1 LSEIASI
8 ISIWSACL
16 KQENKVKTRNK
27 VVLALLVGA
36 IMVLIGWAMRPQPVS
51 VETAEVT
58 RGVFEQTVS
67 DDGKTRVRDR
77 YVVSAPLAGR
87 LDRIVLKAGDPVEE
101 GQVIA
106 VLTPV
111 APAFLDARTV
121 RELEERVGASAA
133 QVQRTLAEAAR
144 AEAQLNQARADRDRA
159 ARLAKQGFVSE
170 TAREQAELTV
180 RTAEKGLEAAQFAAD
195 AARHEAAQARA
206 ALTRYR
212 SDSAT
217 PGKGGSRWEVRAPV
231 RGSVLKVIHESEGAV
246 TLGSPLVELAD
257 PRSLEAI
264 VDVLT
269 QESVLIAPGM
279 PARVELGMGVPP
291 LSAAVRRI
299 EPAAFTKISAL
310 GVEEQRVNVVL
321 DFTGALDR
329 VQTVGDAFRVEAHI
343 IVFRSEDAVKAPVG
357 ALFRD
362 ASEWAVFVVEQGRTA
377 KRAIKVLRRNS
388 VEAMIEGLK
397 PGERIV
403 VYPSDALTAGARVA
417 VRNAPR

>member
-1 LSEIASI
+1 MR
-8 ISIWSACL
+8 
-16 KQENKVKTRNK
+16 TRNK
-27 VVLALLVGA
+27 IALAVLLLAVAALVA
-36 IMVLIGWAMRPQPVS
+36 WALQPQPIS

-58 RGVFEQTVS
+58 RGAFEQTVS

-87 LDRIVLKAGDPVEE
+87 LDRIELKAGDPVEQ
-101 GQVIA
+101 GQIVA

-121 RELEERVGASAA
+121 RELEERIGAAA
-133 QVQRTLAEAAR
+133 LAEAQR
-144 AEAQLNQARADRDRA
+144 AEAQLNQAKADRDRA

-170 TAREQAELTV
+170 TAREQAELAV
-180 RTAEKGLEAAQFAAD
+180 RTAEKGLEAAQFGAD
-195 AARHEAAQARA
+195 AARHETAQARA

-212 SDSAT
+212 SDSVGT
-217 PGKGGSRWEVRAPV
+217 GKTGARWEVRSPV
-231 RGSVLKVIHESEGAV
+231 RGSVLRIVQESEGAV
-246 TLGSPLVELAD
+246 VLGTPLIELAD
-257 PRSLEAI
+257 PRSLEAV

-269 QESVLIAPGM
+269 QESVSITPGM
-279 PARVELGMGVPP
+279 PARIELGSGVAP
-291 LSAAVRRI
+291 LPGRVRRI

-321 DFTGALDR
+321 DFSDPLDR
-329 VQTVGDAFRVEAHI
+329 VQTVGDGFRVEAHI
-343 IVFRSEDAVKAPVG
+343 IVFRAEDVVKVPVG

-362 ASEWAVFVVEQGRTA
+362 RDDWAVYLVEGNRTA
-377 KRAIKVLRRNS
+377 KRPVKVLRRNG
-388 VEAMIEGLK
+388 VEAMIEGLSL
-397 PGERIV
+397 GERVV